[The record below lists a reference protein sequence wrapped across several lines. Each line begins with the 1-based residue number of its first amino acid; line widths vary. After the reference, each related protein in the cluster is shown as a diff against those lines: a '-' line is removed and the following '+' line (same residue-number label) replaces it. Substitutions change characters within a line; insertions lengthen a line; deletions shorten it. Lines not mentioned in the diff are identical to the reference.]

1 MLPVGRGLDIKNLTD
16 VKDQFF
22 QTLNRFIPVFE
33 VSLALAGGGCKAFYA
48 LGVGKVLRDWG
59 VRFNEV
65 SGVSAGAAMA
75 MSVLSESE
83 EQTVEYFEEITKRN
97 SSNFHFSNLLRGERT
112 FPHEEM
118 YRRGIRFGMHFDKI
132 LASGAK
138 VIIHTVR
145 AHPKENSLKNKFRLA
160 RLISETGRAFLQD
173 DRDKSEGKPGSR
185 LADIMKKWNMEDVDF
200 TEKDFANPE
209 NIEQFILNS
218 SSIPPIVDFQSVNNE
233 YYLDGGLTNNLVIEK
248 FSPGSKIIGIY
259 YEPSTIVGKD
269 ADLLNRT
276 YLIKPSKK
284 IPISSFDYTNPIGVR
299 ETYELGK
306 RDAENQKSEILD
318 YLRKDV
324 SSFIPPKN

>member
-1 MLPVGRGLDIKNLTD
+1 MGRRLDLTNLTG

-75 MSVLSESE
+75 MSILSESE
-83 EQTVEYFEEITKRN
+83 EETVEYFEEITRRN

-118 YRRGIRFGMHFDKI
+118 YRRGIRFGMRFDKI

-160 RLISETGRAFLQD
+160 RLISETGRAFIQD
-173 DRDKSEGKPGSR
+173 DRDRSDGIPANR
-185 LADIMKKWNMEDVDF
+185 LGEIIKKWNMEDVYF
-200 TEKDFANPE
+200 TEKDFSNPE
-209 NIEQFILNS
+209 MIEQFILNS

-248 FSPGSKIIGIY
+248 FSPNAKIIGIY

-269 ADLLNRT
+269 IELLNKTLLLR
-276 YLIKPSKK
+276 PSTKL
-284 IPISSFDYTNPIGVR
+284 PISSFDYTNPEGVR
-299 ETYELGK
+299 ATFELGK
-306 RDAENQKSEILD
+306 KDTQDRKSEILD
-318 YLRKDV
+318 YLRKDK
-324 SSFIPPKN
+324 SPSTPAKN

>member
-1 MLPVGRGLDIKNLTD
+1 MLPMGRGLDLTNLTG

-75 MSVLSESE
+75 MSILSESE
-83 EQTVEYFEEITKRN
+83 EETVEYFEEITRRN

-118 YRRGIRFGMHFDKI
+118 YRRGIRFGMRFDKI

-160 RLISETGRAFLQD
+160 RLISETGRAFIQD
-173 DRDKSEGKPGSR
+173 DRDRSDGIPANR
-185 LADIMKKWNMEDVDF
+185 LGEIIKKWNMEDVYF
-200 TEKDFANPE
+200 TEKDFSNPE
-209 NIEQFILNS
+209 MIEQFILNS

-248 FSPGSKIIGIY
+248 FSPNAKIIGIY

-269 ADLLNRT
+269 IELLNKTLLLR
-276 YLIKPSKK
+276 PSTKL
-284 IPISSFDYTNPIGVR
+284 PISSFDYTNPEGVR
-299 ETYELGK
+299 ATFELGK
-306 RDAENQKSEILD
+306 KDTQDRKSEILD
-318 YLRKDV
+318 YLRKDK
-324 SSFIPPKN
+324 SPSTPAKN

>member
-1 MLPVGRGLDIKNLTD
+1 MLPLGRGLDIKNLNE

-22 QTLNRFIPVFE
+22 QTLNKFIPVFE

-48 LGVGKVLRDWG
+48 LGVGRVLREWG

-75 MSVLSESE
+75 MAVLSESE
-83 EQTVEYFEEITKRN
+83 DETVEYFEEITKRN

-118 YRRGIRFGMHFDKI
+118 YRRGIRFGMRFDKI
-132 LASGAK
+132 LSSGAK

-145 AHPKENSLKNKFRLA
+145 AHPKENSLTNKFRLA
-160 RLISETGRAFLQD
+160 RLISETGRAFIQD
-173 DRDKSEGKPGSR
+173 DRDRSEGTPANRMSEI
-185 LADIMKKWNMEDVDF
+185 LKKWNMEEVDF
-200 TEKDFANPE
+200 TEKDFTNSE

-248 FSPGSKIIGIY
+248 FSPNAKIIGIY

-269 ADLLNRT
+269 PELLKRSF
-276 YLIKPSKK
+276 LIKPSKK
-284 IPISSFDYTNPIGVR
+284 LPISSFDYTNPVGVR
-299 ETYELGK
+299 DTYELGK
-306 RDAENQKSEILD
+306 KDTEDRKSEILD
-318 YLRKDV
+318 YLRRDI
-324 SSFIPPKN
+324 STFNPAKN

>member
-1 MLPVGRGLDIKNLTD
+1 MGRGLDLKNLTG
-16 VKDQFF
+16 VKDQFL

-75 MSVLSESE
+75 MSILSESE
-83 EQTVEYFEEITKRN
+83 EETVEYFEAITKRN
-97 SSNFHFSNLLRGERT
+97 SSNFNFSNILRGERT

-132 LASGAK
+132 LASGTK

-160 RLISETGRAFLQD
+160 RLISETGRAFIRD
-173 DRDKSEGKPGSR
+173 DRDKSEGIPGSR
-185 LADIMKKWNMEDVDF
+185 MGEIIKKWNMEDVSF
-200 TEKDFANPE
+200 TEKDFSNPE
-209 NIEQFILNS
+209 TIEQFILNS
-218 SSIPPIVDFQSVNNE
+218 SCIPPIVDFQSVDNE

-248 FSPGSKIIGIY
+248 FSPNAKIIGIY
-259 YEPSTIVGKD
+259 YEPTTIVGKD
-269 ADLLNRT
+269 PDLLNRT
-276 YLIKPSKK
+276 FLMKPSKK
-284 IPISSFDYTNPIGVR
+284 IPIGSFDYTDPVGVR

-306 RDAENQKSEILD
+306 RDAEDRKSEILD

>member
-1 MLPVGRGLDIKNLTD
+1 MLPVGRGLDLKNLTE

-83 EQTVEYFEEITKRN
+83 EATVEYFEEITKRN
-97 SSNFHFSNLLRGERT
+97 SRNFHFSNLLRGEPT

-118 YRRGIRFGMHFDKI
+118 YRRGIRFGMRFDKI

-160 RLISETGRAFLQD
+160 RLISESGRAFIQD
-173 DRDKSEGKPGSR
+173 DRDKSEGKPASR
-185 LADIMKKWNMEDVDF
+185 MAEIMKKWNMEDVDF
-200 TEKDFANPE
+200 TEKDFTNPE
-209 NIEQFILNS
+209 IIEQFILNS

-248 FSPGSKIIGIY
+248 FSPNAKIIGIY

-269 ADLLNRT
+269 PDLLKRT

-284 IPISSFDYTNPIGVR
+284 LPISSFDYTNPVGVR
-299 ETYELGK
+299 ETFELGK

-324 SSFIPPKN
+324 STFKPDRN